1 MQNRKHFDDGFPS
14 APPFADSIQEIDLV
28 GEQLPNYRAHST
40 HFSESLH
47 GSGSA
52 NSDESKSSR
61 SMHTGANNVHDA
73 SQNIYFDPSLRFVR
87 KLTVKRDYVFSDPI

>member
-14 APPFADSIQEIDLV
+14 APPFADSVQEIDLV